1 MQQGT
6 RTCVML
12 LSTVELFAIEDSTA
26 SGTRLSTPMV
36 SQTRPFGHGLHPE
49 YSVTG
54 ISNALVVLVRS
65 LRLKLVAVDVALATC
80 ARSADTHH

>member
-6 RTCVML
+6 RSLCHAVEYMH
-12 LSTVELFAIEDSTA
+12 TVELFAIEDSTA

-65 LRLKLVAVDVALATC
+65 LRLKLGPDY
-80 ARSADTHH
+80 S